1 MIEAEKFIAAAEEI
15 AAEEPA
21 YKQGH
26 SGNDGYCDCI
36 GLIIGAI
43 ERCGEKWDGIHGSN
57 WAARNATE
65 SLSRIT
71 GTGDLQPGEAVYK
84 AYEPTDPKWNLPERY
99 RESRDQRDYY
109 HVGIVVSV
117 YPLRIRHMTTPSPKM
132 DTSIGKWGWH
142 GKLKKIKA
150 AGSAGTGSAEKEETG
165 METVIIAGGDISKP
179 IHMRKA
185 ASTGSAIVADIP
197 QGTTVEIIEGGGMWN
212 CVKFGN
218 LTGYVMAKFV
228 QHGNGGIGT
237 EEMITV
243 CRADLEKA
251 YDIIGDLLGLRG

>member
-1 MIEAEKFIAAAEEI
+1 MIDAEKFISAAEEI
-15 AAEEPA
+15 AAEKPA
-21 YKQGH
+21 YKLGH

-36 GLIIGAI
+36 GLIIGAM

-57 WAARNATE
+57 YAARNAMA
-65 SLSRIT
+65 SLSRII
-71 GTGDLQPGEAVYK
+71 GTGDLQPGEAVFK
-84 AYEPTDPKWNLPERY
+84 AYEPSNPKWDLPERY

-132 DTSIGKWGWH
+132 DTSIGIWGWH
-142 GKLKKIKA
+142 GKLKKIRT
-150 AGSAGTGSAEKEETG
+150 AGSAGKEETS

-185 ASTGSAIVADIP
+185 ASTSSVIVADIP
-197 QGTTVEIIEGGGMWN
+197 QGTEVELIEGGETWN
-212 CVKFGN
+212 YVKYGN
-218 LTGYVMAKFV
+218 QTGYVMAKFV
-228 QHGNGGIGT
+228 QHGNGT
-237 EEMITV
+237 EETV
-243 CRADLEKA
+243 TVSRAELEKA